1 MMEDNKLESIVLGG
15 GCFWCLEAIYLRV
28 KGVISVVSG
37 YAGGELSNESPSYE
51 QVCTGKTG
59 HAEVVKIN
67 FNSRIVSLEDILHI
81 FFSVHD
87 PTTLNRQGSDIG
99 NQYLSIIL
107 YSDSKQ
113 RAAAEKVMREIAE
126 SRIYGNAMLVTE
138 LKKLENFYL
147 AEEYHQKYF
156 QKNPQSA
163 YCQLIVAPK
172 VAKFREKFHEFFVE

>member
-37 YAGGELSNESPSYE
+37 YAGGELSDESPSYE

-59 HAEVVKIN
+59 HAEVVEISFDN
-67 FNSRIVSLEDILHI
+67 NIVSLKDILHI

-99 NQYLSIIL
+99 TQYRSIIL
-107 YSDSKQ
+107 YNNLSQQKV
-113 RAAAEKVMREIAE
+113 AEEVMREIAQN
-126 SRIYGNAMLVTE
+126 RLYGNAMIVTE
-138 LKKLENFYL
+138 LKKLEKFYT

-156 QKNPQSA
+156 QKNPQAA
-163 YCQLIVAPK
+163 YCQLVVAPK
-172 VAKFREKFHEFFVE
+172 VAKFREKFHDFFVE